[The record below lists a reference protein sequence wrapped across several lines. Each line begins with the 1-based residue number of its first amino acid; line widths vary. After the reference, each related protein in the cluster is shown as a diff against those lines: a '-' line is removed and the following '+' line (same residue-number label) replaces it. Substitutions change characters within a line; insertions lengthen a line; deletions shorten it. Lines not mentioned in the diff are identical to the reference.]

1 MSRTKSIT
9 SIQNEIDKITQSLT
23 DLKAKEDALS
33 SKLLALQKQKQEW
46 ETQQV
51 MEAFRKSG
59 KTMDELMTFLDV

>member
-33 SKLLALQKQKQEW
+33 RKLLALQKQKQEW
-46 ETQQV
+46 ETHQV